1 MVHRIVE
8 LFLSVPAAVAI
19 FVVFLLAAGETA
31 LFLGLV
37 IPGELVV
44 ILGGA
49 LASRSR
55 VPLAGILAAGILGPI
70 TGDSIGY
77 FLGRRYGRRFLRRRR
92 MEKWARARQWLR
104 KRGAMPPEEF
114 VPVFECVAEAVNC
127 AHERGI
133 VHRDLKPSNVMLTE
147 HGGRRIAKLL
157 DFGIAKAAMRSV
169 ETQSGIIKG
178 KFAYMAPEQCRGRD
192 VDRRSDV
199 FSLGIILYEIS
210 TQHRCFRADSDFD
223 TMHRI
228 VTGDVVNDLTPM
240 VGDPNVSIHVGKC
253 FTCNVE
259 RA

>member
-1 MVHRIVE
+1 MPDLPSTQDQDHHGSEARAVVLRRRVMVHRIVE

-104 KRGAMPPEEF
+104 KRGAKA
-114 VPVFECVAEAVNC
+114 VF
-127 AHERGI
+127 
-133 VHRDLKPSNVMLTE
+133 L
-147 HGGRRIAKLL
+147 GRFTAFLRSIIPAAA
-157 DFGIAKAAMRSV
+157 GIARMPYRRFLPWSVAAGVLWGAGSALLGYSAGRSY
-169 ETQSGIIKG
+169 EKL
-178 KFAYMAPEQCRGRD
+178 GRMSQELSLAILA
-192 VDRRSDV
+192 VVVVAAGLYFLRRRLLRKRRRSRRRRP
-199 FSLGIILYEIS
+199 LG
-210 TQHRCFRADSDFD
+210 R
-223 TMHRI
+223 
-228 VTGDVVNDLTPM
+228 P
-240 VGDPNVSIHVGKC
+240 VSASPSS
-253 FTCNVE
+253 
-259 RA
+259 RS

>member
-77 FLGRRYGRRFLRRRR
+77 FLGRRYGRRFLRRKR

-104 KRGAMPPEEF
+104 KRGAKAVFLGRFTAFLRSIIPAAAGISRMPYRRFLPWS
-114 VPVFECVAEAVNC
+114 VAA
-127 AHERGI
+127 GI
-133 VHRDLKPSNVMLTE
+133 L
-147 HGGRRIAKLL
+147 
-157 DFGIAKAAMRSV
+157 
-169 ETQSGIIKG
+169 
-178 KFAYMAPEQCRGRD
+178 
-192 VDRRSDV
+192 
-199 FSLGIILYEIS
+199 
-210 TQHRCFRADSDFD
+210 
-223 TMHRI
+223 
-228 VTGDVVNDLTPM
+228 
-240 VGDPNVSIHVGKC
+240 
-253 FTCNVE
+253 
-259 RA
+259 